1 MICYYQNS
9 AGQEIN
15 LMKYPYRLITADFFD
30 YEWDEST
37 YNGMIY
43 GFSRKQYKKN
53 VKLDVFCGVDEF
65 AEAMNQFENIVSVD
79 VLKSTPGKIYV
90 NGEYLS
96 CYIKGVKKEEWEAGI
111 YTIVTLTLIS
121 DHPFWINEASKQFYP
136 KEAGESTSDFL
147 DYPFDYLFD
156 YTISDIGSQDWY
168 IDHITSCPFVMTIYG
183 PVTNPRILINGRVIE
198 VYTTLESNEYLILD
212 SRDHTIIKYL
222 SNGTTSSL
230 YNNRYMEES
239 VFDPIG
245 PGTIFIT
252 WPGTFG
258 FDITAYMERN
268 EPRWIR
274 RQT

>member
-37 YNGMIY
+37 YNGIIY

-258 FDITAYMERN
+258 FDITVYMERN